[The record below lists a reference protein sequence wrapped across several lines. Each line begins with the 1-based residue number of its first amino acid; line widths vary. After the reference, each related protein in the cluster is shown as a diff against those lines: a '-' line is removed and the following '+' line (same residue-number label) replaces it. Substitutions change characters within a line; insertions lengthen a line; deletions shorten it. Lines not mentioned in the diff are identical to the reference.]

1 MSEQEV
7 PTPKQQ
13 VDDVIVNVRNEA
25 IVQTANLY
33 LFGRQ
38 VMLTSVGMAALAIDA
53 AQAIVQRAVERG
65 EIMEADT
72 HKLTTDLQQKASDR
86 AKTANEAR
94 VEKTEQLTATLL
106 ENTNGILKRLG
117 VPEMKVVFPD
127 QPEAVT
133 ETEPNTDTDKTPS
146 I

>member
-7 PTPKQQ
+7 RTPKQQ
-13 VDDVIVNVRNEA
+13 VDDAIVNVRNEA

-38 VMLTSVGMAALAIDA
+38 VMLTSVGIAALAIDA
-53 AQAIVQRAVERG
+53 AHAFVQHAVERG
-65 EIMEADT
+65 EVMEADT

-86 AKTANEAR
+86 AQAANEAR
-94 VEKTEQLTATLL
+94 VDKTEQVTAALL
-106 ENTNGILKRLG
+106 ENANGILKRLG

-127 QPEAVT
+127 KAENESVPDT
-133 ETEPNTDTDKTPS
+133 EEKPPL
-146 I
+146 

>member
-7 PTPKQQ
+7 RTPMQQ
-13 VDDVIVNVRNEA
+13 VDETIVNVRNEA

-33 LFGRQ
+33 IFGRQ
-38 VMLTSVGMAALAIDA
+38 VMLTSVGIAALAIDA
-53 AQAIVQRAVERG
+53 AQAIVERAVERG

-86 AKTANEAR
+86 AKAANEAR
-94 VEKTEQLTATLL
+94 VEKTEQATAALL

-117 VPEMKVVFPD
+117 VPEMKVVFAD
-127 QPEAVT
+127 QPGAG
-133 ETEPNTDTDKTPS
+133 TEPKADADEAPS

>member
-7 PTPKQQ
+7 RTPMQQ
-13 VDDVIVNVRNEA
+13 VDDAIVNVRNEA

-72 HKLTTDLQQKASDR
+72 HKLTTDLQQKAVR
-86 AKTANEAR
+86 PC
-94 VEKTEQLTATLL
+94 Q
-106 ENTNGILKRLG
+106 GC
-117 VPEMKVVFPD
+117 
-127 QPEAVT
+127 Q
-133 ETEPNTDTDKTPS
+133 
-146 I
+146 